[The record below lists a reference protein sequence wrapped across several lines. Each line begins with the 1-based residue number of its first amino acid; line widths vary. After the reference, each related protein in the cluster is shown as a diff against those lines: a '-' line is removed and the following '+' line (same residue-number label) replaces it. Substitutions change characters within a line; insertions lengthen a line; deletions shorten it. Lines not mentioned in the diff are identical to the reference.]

1 MKKVIFH
8 DPEGNELLITDM
20 SALKRD
26 VIDNFDIFWMQ
37 GSGDGYIEY
46 FVEDK
51 KVSTLMLG
59 PNIEYGLYLHYIDEV
74 ERVDLLSLNDEENL
88 NEVAE
93 TADEIYASIGLFL
106 PKEEAWEGIQFFVET
121 GKPLQSIKWITPDD
135 IPETGNW

>member
-1 MKKVIFH
+1 MTKVFFNG
-8 DPEGNELLITDM
+8 PEGDVLLITDM

-26 VIDNFDIFWMQ
+26 VIDNFDTFWML

-51 KVSTLMLG
+51 KISTLMLG

-74 ERVDLLSLNDEENL
+74 DRLDLLSLHDKNNL

-121 GKPLQSIKWITPDD
+121 GKPLESIKWITPDD